1 MNLTKLRSYRIFG
14 IALFDLIIAIIGT
27 ILILLLA
34 RFKWFS
40 NLSITPFVLAGIL
53 LTIPLGI
60 FFHIIFGVN
69 TTLNYRL
76 RLSNKP

>member
-1 MNLTKLRSYRIFG
+1 MNLIKLRSYRIFG

-34 RFKWFS
+34 RFKWFP
-40 NLSITPFVLAGIL
+40 NLSITPFVLVGIL

-76 RLSNKP
+76 KLSNKP